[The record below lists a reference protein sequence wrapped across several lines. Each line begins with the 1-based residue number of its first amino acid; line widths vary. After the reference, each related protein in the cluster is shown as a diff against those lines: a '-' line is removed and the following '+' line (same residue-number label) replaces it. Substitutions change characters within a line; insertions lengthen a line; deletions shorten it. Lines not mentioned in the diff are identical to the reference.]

1 LQYSGS
7 SLFFLTDISY
17 NKPMREKQDETDDAV
32 KLEAVLGIKPG
43 VYLTVLYSVILLL
56 IFFFLFV
63 FPGIRNPSAVLFVK
77 TEPAGAAVRLND
89 VYMGVSGKGIPI
101 RSGKYTIEVV
111 MNGFTAESAV
121 HEIPG
126 RVFFSL
132 FFPRRYYVEFTLKT
146 RDPAAVFAQ
155 AAAEFAQW
163 SFGGEPTLSWQIPLT
178 LSEGAYR
185 IGSSKN
191 TEITEILTASS
202 RFAVT
207 RAGLRDLSR
216 AKLILDNNGLSPCAP
231 SLVGSISD
239 ILVFLS
245 DNHGSAEWLSGL
257 LPPES
262 ASLVKNSNWYKNET
276 SFQSVIIPVHSGNT
290 ARRVEAAGLTFLE
303 IPAGTMTG
311 GKERS
316 ITGFLISE
324 NPVSRSL
331 FETFLDENPK
341 WKEEYTDYYMD
352 EISVIN
358 TEIYSSDIITGISWY
373 AAQEFCRWLSKRLPS
388 SMTGMEAR
396 LPLEIEWEYAAMFG
410 IKSMENP
417 VWEWCAD
424 PFAPLSF
431 IAASADAVETAGS
444 PERSLRG
451 RPSISVETTRASLP
465 PEFSSPF
472 VTLRP
477 VISQKD

>member
-1 LQYSGS
+1 
-7 SLFFLTDISY
+7 
-17 NKPMREKQDETDDAV
+17 MREKQSETDDSV
-32 KLEAVLGIKPG
+32 KLEPVFGIRPG
-43 VYLTVLYSVILLL
+43 VYLTVLYSVILFL

-63 FPGIRNPSAVLFVK
+63 FPGIRNPSAVLIVK

-89 VYMGVSGKGIPI
+89 VYMGVSGESIPVK
-101 RSGKYTIEVV
+101 SGKYTVEVV
-111 MNGFTAESAV
+111 MNGFEAQTAV

-126 RVFFSL
+126 RIFFSL
-132 FFPRRYYVEFTLKT
+132 FFPRRYYAEFTLKT

-155 AAAEFAQW
+155 AAAEFADW

-185 IGSSKN
+185 IGPSKN

-207 RAGLRDLSR
+207 RAALRDLSR
-216 AKLILDNNGLSPCAP
+216 AKFILDNNGLSPCAP
-231 SLVGSISD
+231 SLIGSVSD

-245 DNHGSAEWLSGL
+245 ENHGSAEWLSGL

-262 ASLVKNSNWYKNET
+262 ASIIKNSNWYRNET
-276 SFQSVIIPVHSGNT
+276 SYQSVIIPAHSGNS
-290 ARRVEAAGLTFLE
+290 ARRIEESGLTFLE

-311 GKERS
+311 GKES
-316 ITGFLISE
+316 VINGFLISE
-324 NPVSRSL
+324 NPVPRSL
-331 FETFLDENPK
+331 FETFLNENPE
-341 WKEEYTDYYMD
+341 WKKEYTDYYSD
-352 EISVIN
+352 EISVISADIFGG
-358 TEIYSSDIITGISWY
+358 EIITGISWY
-373 AAQEFCRWLSKRLPS
+373 AARGFCEWLSKRLPS
-388 SMTGMEAR
+388 SMTGMEVR

-424 PFAPLSF
+424 PFAPLQF
-431 IAASADAVETAGS
+431 IAATPASVQAAGS

-451 RPSISVETTRASLP
+451 RPSVSAEASRTSLP

-477 VISQKD
+477 VISQKAEEK

>member
-1 LQYSGS
+1 
-7 SLFFLTDISY
+7 
-17 NKPMREKQDETDDAV
+17 MREKQSETDDSV
-32 KLEAVLGIKPG
+32 KLEPLFGIRPG
-43 VYLTVLYSVILLL
+43 VYLTVLYSAVLLL

-63 FPGIRNPSAVLFVK
+63 FPGIRNPSAVLIVK
-77 TEPAGAAVRLND
+77 TEPAGAAVRLNN
-89 VYMGVSGKGIPI
+89 VYMGVSGESIPVK
-101 RSGKYTIEVV
+101 SGKHTVEVV
-111 MNGFTAESAV
+111 MNGFEAQTAV

-132 FFPRRYYVEFTLKT
+132 FFPRRYHAEFTLKT
-146 RDPAAVFAQ
+146 RNPAAVFAQ

-185 IGSSKN
+185 IGPSKN
-191 TEITEILTASS
+191 AEIIEILTASS

-207 RAGLRDLSR
+207 RAALRDLSR
-216 AKLILDNNGLSPCAP
+216 AKFILDNNGLSPCAP
-231 SLVGSISD
+231 SLIGSVSD

-245 DNHGSAEWLSGL
+245 ENHGSAEWLSSL

-262 ASLVKNSNWYKNET
+262 ASIIKKSDWYKNET
-276 SFQSVIIPVHSGNT
+276 SSQSVIIPVHSGNT
-290 ARRVEAAGLTFLE
+290 ARRIEAAGLTFLE

-311 GKERS
+311 VKEKG
-316 ITGFLISE
+316 INGFLISE
-324 NPVSRSL
+324 TPVSRSL
-331 FETFLDENPK
+331 FEIFLNENPE
-341 WKEEYTDYYMD
+341 WKGEYTDYYRD

-358 TEIYSSDIITGISWY
+358 TEMHNGDIITGISWY
-373 AAQEFCRWLSKRLPS
+373 AAREFCKWLSKRLPS

-396 LPLEIEWEYAAMFG
+396 LPWEIEWEYAAMFG

-424 PFAPLSF
+424 PFAPLPF
-431 IAASADAVETAGS
+431 IEASAEAVQVTGS

-451 RPSISVETTRASLP
+451 RPSVSVETTRASLP

-477 VISQKD
+477 VISQRD